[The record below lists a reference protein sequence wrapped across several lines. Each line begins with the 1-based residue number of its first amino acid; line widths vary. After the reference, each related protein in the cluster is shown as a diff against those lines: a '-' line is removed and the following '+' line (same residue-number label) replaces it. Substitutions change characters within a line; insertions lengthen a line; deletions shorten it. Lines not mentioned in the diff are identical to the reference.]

1 MRTPKHIKLAY
12 WVSTILCTL
21 PMTMSGAAFFMTL
34 PPAVQGMA
42 HLGYPIYI
50 LRFLGV
56 AKVLGALA
64 ILLGTFPRIK
74 QWAYAGF
81 VFNLLGAGY
90 SHLCSGDGAKTLGP
104 LVVLTLTVVSYA
116 CWRKLNPAG
125 EESLS
130 SNGANRGRAERVSGK
145 TALSRLAG

>member
-1 MRTPKHIKLAY
+1 MTTSKNIKLTY
-12 WVSTILCTL
+12 WISTILCTL
-21 PMTMSGAAFFMTL
+21 PMTMSGAAFLMAL

-42 HLGYPIYI
+42 HLGYPVYI

-81 VFNLLGAGY
+81 VFNLLGAAY

-104 LVVLTLTVVSYA
+104 LVVLTFTVVSYA

-130 SNGANRGRAERVSGK
+130 SEGANRGATKRASGE
-145 TALSRLAG
+145 TALSSLAG